1 MDKFTSEEIKALR
14 EYLEK
19 LNALH
24 NETPPERLT
33 PEEWD
38 EAMNAIQ
45 ETGKIPA
52 KYAGR
57 IGESEITV
65 QSEIVDGKH
74 VYRPEGV
81 TKRAYYDIAQEAYN
95 RRFIELGE
103 EYQKPVE
110 KAILSSL
117 TEEKQEHNPQGE
129 RLEDIIK
136 RILENPEILRELEKE
151 ARRLEKRELPA
162 LGALPNGEALNFLY
176 RVLSGKSGRIPANGQ
191 TKHDLIT
198 PDFKANG
205 DLTITRKTDKGQT
218 TIEIKKAGLL
228 FGKSNKG
235 FTKVLTFVMQEM
247 AFQNFPL
254 RLGFPL
260 KAMIDLGIYK
270 NTSNAARGLRDFFG
284 RQKDISIGGKFKKG
298 REIVASTQ
306 GLLFFHLD
314 ITKSGFATLGA
325 NPEMNWDFFASYFTI
340 FPSWAYKLNVNAF
353 LLVRF
358 IFFIARQRTEEI
370 KRNEKFKISLDAVR
384 ENLGLP
390 APEEVKN
397 RRYREAIVEPIEA
410 AIEEIETE
418 ANLHP
423 ETKDYAFTM
432 TLARTETSKINEWL
446 QGYLEIGLKRD
457 FAETFVR
464 IATEREEKQAQW
476 EKAKQA
482 ELAKLE
488 AKAEYAAK
496 KE

>member
-1 MDKFTSEEIKALR
+1 MEHFTSEDIKALR
-14 EYLEK
+14 EYLDK
-19 LNALH
+19 LEAWNR
-24 NETPPERLT
+24 EDPPERLT

-38 EAMNAIQ
+38 EALKEI
-45 ETGKIPA
+45 EKTGKIPA

-57 IGESEITV
+57 IGKSKTV
-65 QSEIVDGKH
+65 VYSDMEDGKH

-81 TKRAYYDIAQEAYN
+81 EKTGYYDIAENERYKRLSA
-95 RRFIELGE
+95 LHK
-103 EYQKPVE
+103 EYQKAFE
-110 KAILSSL
+110 KAIMFSL
-117 TEEKQEHNPQGE
+117 ENPGENTPQQESGTDFI
-129 RLEDIIK
+129 R
-136 RILENPEILRELEKE
+136 RILENPVIMRELEKE
-151 ARRLEKRELPA
+151 ARRMEKRELPA

-176 RVLSGKSGRIPANGQ
+176 RLLSGKSGRIPASGQ
-191 TKHDLIT
+191 TKNDLIT
-198 PDFKANG
+198 PDYKANG
-205 DLTITRKTDKGQT
+205 DLTITRKTGNGQT

-228 FGKSNKG
+228 FGNSNKG

-247 AFQNFPL
+247 ALQSFPL

-260 KAMIDLGIYK
+260 KTMVDLGIYK

-314 ITKSGFATLGA
+314 ISKSGFATLGA
-325 NPEMNWDFFASYFTI
+325 NPEMNWDLFASYFTI

-358 IFFIARQRTEEI
+358 IFFIARQRTEDI
-370 KRNEKFKISLDAVR
+370 KRFEKFKITLDAIR

-390 APEEVKN
+390 AVDEVKN
-397 RRYREAIVEPIEA
+397 RRYREAIIEPIEA
-410 AIEEIETE
+410 AIEEIEAE

-457 FAETFVR
+457 FAETFVK
-464 IATEREEKQAQW
+464 IATEREAKQAQW
-476 EKAKQA
+476 EKAKQT
-482 ELAKLE
+482 ELAKIA

-496 KE
+496 QE